1 MTNIKQLRPKATQWQ
16 KMPTHLG
23 ALYIGVLFST
33 SAIADE
39 VLKFSHSY
47 TENDARHEW
56 AQFIADNVS
65 EKTDGQVIINIFPNQ
80 EISRAQ
86 AQHSALRQGR
96 IDLTIYPL
104 PWLAGMI
111 PLAEIGALPG
121 LVTAPTD
128 GLVWRDRAIWPM
140 LTEAVESTGAV
151 LAGSGWAM
159 ATIGSTGKAVILPED
174 VDGLRMRGLGAASE
188 QMLNSNGA
196 TITSLPASELY
207 QALQTGVLTGVLTQF
222 ASFEG
227 YNLEEVIEHLQVGP
241 GYIGGMHTILLSTD
255 MEQQIGS
262 EHFDLVMEAIQE
274 SEVWFAEKMIE
285 DSQRIAEEFE
295 SAGVQVNELS
305 DEEVAAWVSNARDT
319 AWPYFIERVPEGKA
333 ALEAV
338 ETPL

>member
-1 MTNIKQLRPKATQWQ
+1 MTSKQQLWPTKAQSRNMQ
-16 KMPTHLG
+16 VHLVALCVG
-23 ALYIGVLFST
+23 AMIST
-33 SAIADE
+33 SASAVE
-39 VLKFSHSY
+39 VLRFSHSY
-47 TENDARHEW
+47 TESDARHEW
-56 AQFIADNVS
+56 AQFIADNVL
-65 EKTDGQVIINIFPNQ
+65 EKTGGQVTINIFPNQ

-140 LTEAVESTGAV
+140 LAEAVESTGAI

-159 ATIGSTGKAVILPED
+159 ATIGSTGEAVILPED

-227 YNLEEVIEHLQVGP
+227 YNLGEVIEHLQVGP
-241 GYIGGMHTILLSTD
+241 GYIGGMHTILLSTN
-255 MEQQIGS
+255 MEQKIGS

-295 SAGVQVNELS
+295 SAGVQVHELS
-305 DEEVAAWVSNARDT
+305 EEEVAAWVSNARDT

-333 ALEAV
+333 ALEAL